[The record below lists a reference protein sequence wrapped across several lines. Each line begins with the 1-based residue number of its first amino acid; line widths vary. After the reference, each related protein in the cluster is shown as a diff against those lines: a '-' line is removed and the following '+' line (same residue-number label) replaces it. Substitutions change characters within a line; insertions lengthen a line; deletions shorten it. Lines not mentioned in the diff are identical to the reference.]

1 MAEDVCYS
9 TVIFSHRSPSGAE
22 VSVST
27 LRADPNT
34 TLYRLATVCL
44 GLLCAVLLTIIIALS
59 VNYTGVTE
67 SLSQA
72 NSRMKNEL
80 DWLKENYSSLIAA
93 SQVLWTNYS
102 ILAAVNDKLQNEKA
116 ELQRNTSGLQ
126 SIIERFQM
134 ENDSLQT
141 KIKILNRHV
150 TEIYKTFPSLEKY
163 CSFKDV
169 ESEEWV
175 CNPCPRG
182 WVFFSC
188 KCYYFSIDEK
198 NWKDSHTAC
207 KKQGADLV
215 IINNREEQEFIWRQ
229 TKGNKNKWIGLTDA
243 SMEGIWMW
251 VDGSRLTTGYWD
263 DNQPNNQNGIQDCV
277 VADPKS
283 HSFQNWNDLDCNSSW
298 QRICETQA
306 VFR

>member
-1 MAEDVCYS
+1 
-9 TVIFSHRSPSGAE
+9 
-22 VSVST
+22 
-27 LRADPNT
+27 T

-80 DWLKENYSSLIAA
+80 DWLK
-93 SQVLWTNYS
+93 
-102 ILAAVNDKLQNEKA
+102 
-116 ELQRNTSGLQ
+116 
-126 SIIERFQM
+126 M

-141 KIKILNRHV
+141 KIKILN
-150 TEIYKTFPSLEKY
+150 
-163 CSFKDV
+163 
-169 ESEEWV
+169 
-175 CNPCPRG
+175 RG

-306 VFR
+306 VF